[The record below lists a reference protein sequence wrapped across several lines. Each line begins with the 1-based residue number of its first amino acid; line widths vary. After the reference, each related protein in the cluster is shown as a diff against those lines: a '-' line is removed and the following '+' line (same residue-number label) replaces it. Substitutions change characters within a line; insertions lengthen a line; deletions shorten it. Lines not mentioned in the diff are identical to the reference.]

1 MAIEK
6 IIAVVP
12 QEEIEALKDGLNEV
26 KELLHTMYGSLGEK
40 HSDQWLTDDEVA
52 KLFKITKRTLFQW
65 RRQGLIKVSKVGR
78 QVLIRKA
85 EVDALLERN
94 TLNSARATDPKQRN
108 NKLNY

>member
-1 MAIEK
+1 MEK
-6 IIAVVP
+6 VNYIAVVP
-12 QEEIEALKDGLNEV
+12 QEEIEALKDDLNEV
-26 KELLHTMYGSLGEK
+26 KELLYNMCNSSSEK
-40 HSDQWLTDDEVA
+40 HSDEWLTDDEVA

-65 RRQGLIKVSKVGR
+65 RRQGLIEVSKVGR

-94 TLNSARATDPKQRN
+94 TLNSARATGSQQRN